1 MLRKDI
7 GFKLAIE
14 CRQSALDDD
23 FDHMEM
29 SEEDPNSPFRIS
41 DTFQI
46 KSDGCSLS
54 EIKAS
59 LRISYEPYK
68 IDFNNHL
75 AFSSKFTF

>member
-23 FDHMEM
+23 FDNLEM
-29 SEEDPNSPFRIS
+29 SEKVPDSSSFRIS

-46 KSDGCSLS
+46 KPDGCSLS

-59 LRISYEPYK
+59 LPNR
-68 IDFNNHL
+68 FQ
-75 AFSSKFTF
+75 

>member
-14 CRQSALDDD
+14 CRQSANDDD
-23 FDHMEM
+23 FDTET
-29 SEEDPNSPFRIS
+29 SDEVPDSSSFQIS

-46 KSDGCSLS
+46 KPDGCSLS

-59 LRISYEPYK
+59 LPI
-68 IDFNNHL
+68 
-75 AFSSKFTF
+75 

>member
-23 FDHMEM
+23 FDYLEM
-29 SEEDPNSPFRIS
+29 SEDDTNTSFRIS

-46 KSDGCSLS
+46 KPDGCSLS
-54 EIKAS
+54 EIKSS

-68 IDFNNHL
+68 IDFNNYE
-75 AFSSKFTF
+75 S

>member
-14 CRQSALDDD
+14 CRKSAFDDD
-23 FDHMEM
+23 LDHLEM
-29 SEEDPNSPFRIS
+29 AENVSDSPSLRIS

-46 KSDGCSLS
+46 KPDGCSLS

-59 LRISYEPYK
+59 LQITHIIWAISYEW
-68 IDFNNHL
+68 I
-75 AFSSKFTF
+75 